1 MNGLADKTFTIDQ
14 ATRIRLVG
22 WIIFNDLTVQDTI
35 ENFIKGEMVR
45 LCFLIGVV
53 SDMNA
58 MVTDS
63 INDRLNIHKMTL
75 PNRMISSL

>member
-1 MNGLADKTFTIDQ
+1 MNGLADKTFTVDQ

-22 WIIFNDLTVQDTI
+22 WIIFNDLTVQDTV
-35 ENFIKGEMVR
+35 ENFIKGEMVC

-63 INDRLNIHKMTL
+63 INDPLNIHKMTL
-75 PNRMISSL
+75 PNRIIS